1 MAKILK
7 VIPGKTPDK
16 IVVGSEPVVVRVHTE
31 IEFHPLD
38 LQLKMEYMLLLYAY
52 DVRGR
57 SDVQVLLNNWDESS
71 ISAIPQETE
80 DDVLGKAS
88 SRIVAENKTLSL
100 SLDLKLKMGLL
111 DKDKYYERRNLRIFA
126 ELIPAI
132 GQASK
137 WSNILEIDL
146 EH

>member
-7 VIPGKTPDK
+7 VTPVKTPEK
-16 IVVGSEPVVVRVHTE
+16 IVAGSEPVTVTVRTE
-31 IEFHPLD
+31 MEFHPLD
-38 LQLKMEYMLLLYAY
+38 IKLKMEYLLFLYAY
-52 DVRGR
+52 DVRGK

-80 DDVLGKAS
+80 DDVLGK
-88 SRIVAENKTLSL
+88 VATKIIAEQQTLSL

-111 DKDKYYERRNLRIFA
+111 DHRKHYEHRNLRIFA